1 MVENQVVGD
10 QAKMTG
16 VVMRL
21 VDKWLNVS
29 GLREILGANG
39 TEDYKDVT
47 EYQVVSDQREEIR
60 SGYALGMTRKDGL
73 GMAGRSPRDQ
83 RPPGIRGPPGSEAP
97 RETLQDIHALL
108 ADFFKFVFHADDK
121 LLDAGVVGFGA
132 GGVDLAAH
140 FLDDEAQLFAGIGL

>member
-1 MVENQVVGD
+1 
-10 QAKMTG
+10 MTG
-16 VVMRL
+16 VGMRL
-21 VDKWLNVS
+21 VDKWLSIS

-39 TEDYKDVT
+39 AEDYKDAT
-47 EYQVVSDQREEIR
+47 EYQAVSDQREEIR

-73 GMAGRSPRDQ
+73 GMAGRSPREQ
-83 RPPGIRGPPGSEAP
+83 PPGTAPGISAP

-108 ADFFKFVFHADDK
+108 ADFFQFVFHADDE

-132 GGVDLAAH
+132 GGVDFAAH